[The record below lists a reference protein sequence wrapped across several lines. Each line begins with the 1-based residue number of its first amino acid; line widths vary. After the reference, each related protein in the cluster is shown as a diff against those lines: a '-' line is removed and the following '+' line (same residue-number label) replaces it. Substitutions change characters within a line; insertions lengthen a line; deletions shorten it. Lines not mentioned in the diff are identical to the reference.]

1 MRVLLCALAV
11 CLMGA
16 QASVPSSPPP
26 TIHLE
31 SALRA
36 YLATIANLHV
46 RDVRRYEE
54 RGTIVGLGS
63 TGTFHNVRD
72 GDRERSDEQI
82 GIQTETELRD
92 GDRIYEQNPNG
103 DVRLL
108 AGISLRRSITEHD
121 ISSGDFA
128 RNPSYDTMLGL
139 GRLADGRLVWIIRVA
154 PPGGETYHVGLD
166 ARTFLVDEI
175 AYVND
180 DTIHTVDSSDY
191 HVVHGLLVPYTQVE
205 SDGDPSLDITSRIT
219 SVVIDPT
226 IAQDAFAP
234 LVSTTVDAS
243 QPVSV
248 PLRSYAGLLFVAVRI
263 HGITA
268 NFLLDSGSQGIVI
281 SPTLARR
288 LNLVPQGRLQVSGI
302 ARTAAN
308 GIVAL
313 GALHIG
319 SVRVPVHVASVVDL
333 STVINQGFP
342 VDGVLGYPLFAEAEV
357 RIDPDLH
364 ELTIAKPG
372 MLPVRGSPV
381 TIDTDR
387 ELPEMLATLNGV
399 QGRFYVDTGD
409 TAELLVFQHFL
420 DRHPGLVSTVGKA
433 QVLERGIGGWNYAT
447 KVIVDQLYFGPFR
460 MFHRFASV
468 VLAKHGAFADQ
479 NDAGNIGYA
488 TLRNFVMT
496 FDLANR
502 VLYLDRARDFDD
514 GRYRPLNQP

>member
-1 MRVLLCALAV
+1 MRLLLCVLAV
-11 CLMGA
+11 FLIGA
-16 QASVPSSPPP
+16 QAPVTSGAEP

-36 YLATIANLHV
+36 YLATIASLHV
-46 RDVRRYEE
+46 RDVRRYDE

-63 TGTFHNVRD
+63 TGTFRDIRD
-72 GDRERSDEQI
+72 GDRERNDEQI

-108 AGISLRRSITEHD
+108 AGIALRRSITARA

-139 GRLADGRLVWIIRVA
+139 GRLADGRIVWVIRVA
-154 PPGGETYHVGLD
+154 PPGGETYHVALD
-166 ARTFLVDEI
+166 ARTFLVDQV
-175 AYVND
+175 AYVNGD
-180 DTIHTVDSSDY
+180 AIHTVDSSDY
-191 HVVHGLLVPYTQVE
+191 HVVQGLLVPYTQVE
-205 SDGDPSLDITSRIT
+205 SDGDRSLDITSRVT
-219 SVVIDPT
+219 SVAIDPT
-226 IAQDAFAP
+226 IAPDTFSP
-234 LVSTTVDAS
+234 LVSPTVDAT
-243 QPVSV
+243 QPAIV

-263 HGITA
+263 HGITG

-281 SPTLARR
+281 SPSLAQR

-319 SVRVPVHVASVVDL
+319 PVRVPVKVASVVDL
-333 STVINQGFP
+333 SKVINQGFP
-342 VDGVLGYPLFAEAEV
+342 VDGVLGYPFFAEAEV
-357 RIDPDLH
+357 RIHPDLH

-372 MLPVRGSPV
+372 ALPVRGSPIA
-381 TIDTDR
+381 IDTDR

-420 DRHPGLVSTVGKA
+420 GRHPGLVSTIGNA

-447 KVIVDQLYFGPFR
+447 KVVVDQLYFGPFR
-460 MFHRFASV
+460 MFHRFANV
-468 VLAKHGAFADQ
+468 VLAKHGAFADR

-514 GRYRPLNQP
+514 GRYRSQDQP